1 MAGFRKINDLPQIIP
16 VFPLDG
22 AMLLPGGGLP
32 LNIFE
37 PRYLN
42 MIDDALSG
50 SRLIGMVQTVPG
62 GSRERPNLAGVGCA
76 GKITSFSE
84 TGDGRYMITLTGI
97 VRFTVGRELLVATP
111 YRQVSPDFS
120 DFAGDLALPEQDEE
134 FDRSQL
140 LAALKAYLDRRGLE
154 VEWETAAEA
163 PGDALIN
170 SLAMA
175 LPFDPAEKQALLEAR
190 TCAERREVLIA
201 MMAIDAAQPMPSGD
215 DDDDDKPPSL
225 Q

>member
-1 MAGFRKINDLPQIIP
+1 MAGFRKISDLPQVIP

-42 MIDDALSG
+42 MVDDALSG
-50 SRLIGMVQTVPG
+50 SRLIGMVQTVAG
-62 GSRERPNLAGVGCA
+62 GSRERPTLAAVGCA
-76 GKITSFSE
+76 GKITSFAE
-84 TGDGRYMITLTGI
+84 TGDGRYLITLSGI
-97 VRFTVGRELLVATP
+97 ARFNIARELLVATP
-111 YRQVSPDFS
+111 YRQVVPDF
-120 DFAGDLALPEQDEE
+120 APYEADLALGEEDET
-134 FDRSQL
+134 FDRRQL
-140 LAALKAYLDRRGLE
+140 LSALKAYLDRRGLE

-163 PGDALIN
+163 PAEALVN

-175 LPFDPAEKQALLEAR
+175 LPFEPAEKQALLEAR
-190 TCAERREVLIA
+190 TCVERREILIA
-201 MMAIDAAQPMPSGD
+201 MMRIDAAAPLESGD
-215 DDDDDKPPSL
+215 DDDDAPPSM

>member
-1 MAGFRKINDLPQIIP
+1 MPGAFRKIADLPPVLP

-22 AMLLPGGGLP
+22 ALLLPHGNLP

-42 MIDDALSG
+42 MIDDALAG
-50 SRLIGMVQTVPG
+50 QRLIGMVQTRAG
-62 GSRERPNLAGVGCA
+62 GTPARPELCDVGCV

-97 VRFTVGRELLVATP
+97 ARFRLGRELSVVSP
-111 YRQVSPDFS
+111 YRQVAVDYDGFEADMAPPTED
-120 DFAGDLALPEQDEE
+120 DG
-134 FDRSQL
+134 FDRMVFLS
-140 LAALKAYLDRRGLE
+140 ALKAYLDHRGLDI
-154 VEWETAAEA
+154 EWEGAREA
-163 PGDALIN
+163 PIASLVN

-175 LPFDPAEKQALLEAR
+175 LPFEPAEKQALLEAPSLGD
-190 TCAERREVLIA
+190 RRDALIA
-201 MMAIDAAQPMPSGD
+201 LLEIDAADEGD
-215 DDDDDKPPSL
+215 DEPRSM

>member
-1 MAGFRKINDLPQIIP
+1 MAGFRKISDLPQVIP
-16 VFPLDG
+16 IFPLDG

-42 MIDDALSG
+42 MVDDALSG
-50 SRLIGMVQTVPG
+50 ARLIGMVQTVAG

-76 GKITSFSE
+76 GRITSFSE
-84 TGDGRYMITLTGI
+84 TGDGRYLITLTGI
-97 VRFTVGRELLVATP
+97 VRFNIARELLVATP
-111 YRQVSPDFS
+111 YRQVVPDFTPYE
-120 DFAGDLALPEQDEE
+120 ADLTLPEEDEE
-134 FDRSQL
+134 FDRRQL
-140 LAALKAYLDRRGLE
+140 LSALKAYLDRRGLE

-163 PGDALIN
+163 PGEALVN

-175 LPFDPAEKQALLEAR
+175 LPFDPAEKQALLEAP
-190 TCAERREVLIA
+190 TCAERREILIA
-201 MMAIDAAQPMPSGD
+201 MMRIDAAAPIENGD
-215 DDDDDKPPSL
+215 DDDDDAPPSM

>member
-1 MAGFRKINDLPQIIP
+1 MAGFRKVSDLPQVIP
-16 VFPLDG
+16 IFPLDG

-42 MIDDALSG
+42 MVDDALSG
-50 SRLIGMVQTVPG
+50 ARLIGMVQTVAG
-62 GSRERPNLAGVGCA
+62 GSRERPNLAEVGCA

-84 TGDGRYMITLTGI
+84 TGDGRYLITLTGI
-97 VRFTVGRELLVATP
+97 VRFNVARELLVATP
-111 YRQVSPDFS
+111 YRQIVPDF
-120 DFAGDLALPEQDEE
+120 APYEADLALPEEDEE
-134 FDRSQL
+134 FDRRQL
-140 LAALKAYLDRRGLE
+140 LSALKAYLDRRGLE

-163 PGDALIN
+163 PGEALVN

-175 LPFDPAEKQALLEAR
+175 LPFDPAEKQALLEAH
-190 TCAERREVLIA
+190 TCAERREILIA
-201 MMAIDAAQPMPSGD
+201 MMRIDAAAPMESSD
-215 DDDDDKPPSL
+215 DDDDDAPPSM

>member
-1 MAGFRKINDLPQIIP
+1 MAGYLKFSDLPQILPI
-16 VFPLDG
+16 FPLDG

-32 LNIFE
+32 LNVFE

-42 MIDDALSG
+42 MVDDALSG
-50 SRLIGMVQTVPG
+50 ARLIGMVQTVSG
-62 GSRERPNLAGVGCA
+62 GPRERPALAAVGCA
-76 GKITSFSE
+76 GKITSYSE
-84 TGDGRYMITLTGI
+84 TGDGRYLVTLTGI
-97 VRFTVGRELLVATP
+97 VRFNIARELLVSTP
-111 YRQVSPDFS
+111 YRQVAPDF
-120 DFAGDLALPEQDEE
+120 APYEADLALPEQEEE
-134 FDRSQL
+134 FDRGEL

-175 LPFDPAEKQALLEAR
+175 LPFDPAEKQALLEAP

-201 MMAIDAAQPMPSGD
+201 MMQIDAAQPLDSGD
-215 DDDDDKPPSL
+215 DDDDAPPSM